1 MEQKIKKITHSKV
14 WQIDYNMVVA
24 DTIEEAISTYKEYY
38 NDTEIK
44 SIRAVEENGRY
55 VPDNT
60 VMIRK

>member
-1 MEQKIKKITHSKV
+1 MEQKIKKITHSKI